1 MGFIERQTTLDGA
14 GGAVEVVTKN
24 AIGHLLEEGGGVIGF
39 PLMPIVY
46 QSISISAT
54 PIQILVFASMLLE
67 HRA

>member
-1 MGFIERQTTLDGA
+1 MELGFVERETPLDGA

-24 AIGHLLEEGGGVIGF
+24 PIGHLLEEGGGVIGF

-54 PIQILVFASMLLE
+54 P
-67 HRA
+67 